1 MQPVP
6 AVEYSLA
13 PSHLMIFSSMFW
25 LLISLLGSSSSAPY
39 TCSSGLCF
47 LLRLPCPH
55 TLFPGS
61 TGRARKPPL
70 PPGPQ
75 AFSAMCLPA
84 FWIVCC
90 ICLLT
95 SCLVF
100 ITANR
105 GGKRW
110 SYFIPRAFSL
120 TQPHLSF
127 AVPVLTHPFPYL
139 RLCPL
144 ISSSFVLFSSARQQ

>member
-1 MQPVP
+1 MLSGH
-6 AVEYSLA
+6 AASTCCGIFTGSLA
-13 PSHLMIFSSMFW
+13 LDDIFFHVLAAHQPSGLRTRALQASVFSCVCPALTPSFQGVLGGPESRPSHLG
-25 LLISLLGSSSSAPY
+25 LRPSLL
-39 TCSSGLCF
+39 CV
-47 LLRLPCPH
+47 
-55 TLFPGS
+55 
-61 TGRARKPPL
+61 
-70 PPGPQ
+70 
-75 AFSAMCLPA
+75 CLPS
-84 FWIVCC
+84 WIVCC